1 MSAGATTVP
10 LVGRAPEG
18 VADPEGLRLSKRV
31 TRRIVFAE
39 LIAALLGAIDVFVLL
54 WFVLPLPEDHRG
66 SETTLFVVNI
76 SAVVAFMSITGIL
89 GVVLGKRLARPIRLW
104 LSSGRPATERERA
117 IVLRQPLQCAVI
129 DAIAWTV
136 AALFFFG
143 LNSIFSVSM
152 GAQVGAVIFLGGLT
166 CTAVI
171 YLLVERLMRP
181 ITARALASGP
191 PRRRLR
197 VGVRTRL
204 VIVWLSATGVPLLG
218 LMLVGIVA
226 LSTGEASAEDLAVTA
241 IVLAG
246 FAGGAGLVATYLAAK
261 AVADPLRSVRT
272 ALGRIEEGDL
282 EAEVCVDDAS
292 EIGLVQSGV
301 NRMAA
306 GLRERERL
314 RDLFGRHVG
323 EDVAAAA
330 LDTDRI
336 ELGGE
341 VREVAVLF
349 IDLVG
354 STALAATRPP
364 REVVRVLNDFF
375 ADVVDVVGRE
385 GGWVNKFEG
394 DAALCVWGAPGD
406 HDDCAAA
413 ALTAARTLRDRLQRK
428 GIDAGI
434 GVSAGPAVAGNVGA
448 EHRYEY
454 TVIGDPVNEA
464 ARLCDLAKRRDER
477 VVASDAIL
485 RRCHTGEAARW
496 LHGDEVTLRGRAKPT
511 RLAVPA

>member
-10 LVGRAPEG
+10 LVGRPKEA
-18 VADPEGLRLSKRV
+18 VADPEGLKLSRRV
-31 TRRIVFAE
+31 TRRITYAE
-39 LIAALLGAIDVFVLL
+39 LIAGFLGAADVFVLL
-54 WFVLPLPEDHRG
+54 WFVLPTPDTDADR
-66 SETTLFVVNI
+66 TTILVVNLA
-76 SAVVAFMSITGIL
+76 AVIGILVVTGIGGTL
-89 GVVLGKRLARPIRLW
+89 IGRRMAQPIHRWLAA
-104 LSSGRPATERERA
+104 GRPPTDRERA
-117 IVLRQPLQCAVI
+117 IVLRQPLQCAVM
-129 DAIAWTV
+129 DAVAWT
-136 AALFFFG
+136 ASAFFFFG
-143 LNSIFSVSM
+143 LNAIWSVEL
-152 GAQVGAVIFLGGLT
+152 GAHIASVIFLGGLT
-166 CTAVI
+166 VTGVI

-181 ITARALASGP
+181 VTARALAYGP
-191 PRRRLR
+191 PKRRMR
-197 VGVRTRL
+197 VGVKTRL
-204 VIVWLSATGVPLLG
+204 ILVWLSATGVPLFG
-218 LMLVGIVA
+218 LMLVGIHA
-226 LSTGEASAEDLAVTA
+226 LAFGGATADQLAVTA
-241 IVLAG
+241 IAMGGL
-246 FAGGAGLVATYLAAK
+246 AGGAGLLATYLAAK
-261 AVADPLRSVRT
+261 SVADPLKSVRQ
-272 ALGRIEEGDL
+272 ALGLIEQGDL
-282 EAEVCVDDAS
+282 DAHVPVDDAS

-301 NRMAA
+301 NRMAT

-375 ADVVDVVGRE
+375 AVVVDVVGKE

-394 DAALCVWGAPGD
+394 DAALCVWGAPAG

-413 ALTAARTLRDRLQRK
+413 ALTAARTLHDRLSRK

-448 EHRYEY
+448 EHRFEY

-477 VVASDAIL
+477 VVASEAIL
-485 RRCHTGEAARW
+485 KRCRNGEAARW
-496 LHGDEVTLRGRAKPT
+496 AARDEVTLRGRGKPT

>member
-10 LVGRAPEG
+10 LVGRPREG
-18 VADPEGLRLSKRV
+18 VADPDGLRVARRM
-31 TRRIVFAE
+31 TRRITVAE
-39 LIAALLGAIDVFVLL
+39 LVAAGLGAADVFVLL
-54 WFVLPLPEDHRG
+54 WFVLPSPDTAA
-66 SETTLFVVNI
+66 SDTTVFVVNLV
-76 SAVVAFMSITGIL
+76 ACVAFLTVAATAGMVVGRRMS
-89 GVVLGKRLARPIRLW
+89 RPIHEW
-104 LSSGRPATERERA
+104 LASGRPPSERVRA
-117 IVLRQPLQCAVI
+117 IVLRQPLQCAVM
-129 DAIAWTV
+129 DAVAWTA

-143 LNSIFSVSM
+143 LNSIWSVAL
-152 GAQVGAVIFLGGLT
+152 GAHVGSVIFVGGMT
-166 CTAVI
+166 CTAVV
-171 YLLVERLMRP
+171 YLLVERIMRP
-181 ITARALASGP
+181 VTARALATGE
-191 PRRRLR
+191 PRRRSR
-197 VGVRTRL
+197 VGVKARL
-204 VIVWLSATGVPLLG
+204 VSVWLWTTGVPLLG
-218 LMLVGIVA
+218 LMLVGVHA
-226 LSTGEASAEDLAVTA
+226 LAGGGATADELAITA
-241 IVLAG
+241 IVLGG
-246 FAGGAGLVATYLAAK
+246 FAGMIGLVAIYLAAK
-261 AVADPLRSVRT
+261 SVSDPLRSVRK
-272 ALGRIEEGDL
+272 ALGRIEAGDL
-282 EAEVCVDDAS
+282 DARVQVDDAS

-306 GLRERERL
+306 GLQERARL

-364 REVVRVLNDFF
+364 RDVVRVLNEFF
-375 ADVVDVVGRE
+375 AVVVEVVGRE
-385 GGWVNKFEG
+385 DGWVNKFEG
-394 DAALCVWGAPGD
+394 DAALCVWGAPAG
-406 HDDCAAA
+406 HPDCAAA
-413 ALTAARTLRDRLQRK
+413 ALTAARTLHERLERK

-448 EHRYEY
+448 EHRFEY

-477 VVASDAIL
+477 VVASEAIL
-485 RRCHTGEAARW
+485 KRCRNGEAARW
-496 LHGDEVTLRGRAKPT
+496 ERSDEVTLRGRAKPT